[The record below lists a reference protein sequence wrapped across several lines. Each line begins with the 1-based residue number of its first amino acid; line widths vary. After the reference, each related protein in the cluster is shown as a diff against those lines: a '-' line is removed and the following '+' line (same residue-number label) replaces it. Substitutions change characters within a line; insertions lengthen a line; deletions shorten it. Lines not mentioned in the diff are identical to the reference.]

1 MSLLPLQKNGFLSSL
16 QFQKGNNKGNNWA
29 LVLEDGS
36 VINFTS
42 IMSIDVDSTN
52 KVINAPTESAFAT
65 YNKSIGPTM
74 ISLNAAFAGSDS
86 ERQAITEK
94 LLALSGDMSLLT
106 LITPETVFKG
116 YNIES
121 VSYSRKPDDGVNIIY
136 FDIGLV
142 EIKEVEQQYTNVK
155 IAKKK
160 QTGQKNGEESALS
173 GISSKIFGQLR
184 GVLWCAFLY
193 LLYLTK
199 NLISCQLDKTA
210 LSTFI
215 SVMFICTQICMLLA
229 RSFKEGHLFA
239 L

>member
-1 MSLLPLQKNGFLSSL
+1 MLSFNQALDAFQNGARAGAGGLLNTGALNPSGN
-16 QFQKGNNKGNNWA
+16 QKGSEWA

-52 KVINAPTESAFAT
+52 KVINAPTETAFAT

-74 ISLNAAFAGSDS
+74 ISLNAAFQGSNS

-121 VSYSRKPDDGVNIIY
+121 VTYSRKPDDGVNIIY

-142 EIKEVEQQYTNVK
+142 EVREMEQQFTNVR

-160 QTGQKNGEESALS
+160 RTGKKNGEESAAH
-173 GISSKIFGQLR
+173 G
-184 GVLWCAFLY
+184 
-193 LLYLTK
+193 
-199 NLISCQLDKTA
+199 A
-210 LSTFI
+210 LEAVKGWF
-215 SVMFICTQICMLLA
+215 
-229 RSFKEGHLFA
+229 
-239 L
+239 